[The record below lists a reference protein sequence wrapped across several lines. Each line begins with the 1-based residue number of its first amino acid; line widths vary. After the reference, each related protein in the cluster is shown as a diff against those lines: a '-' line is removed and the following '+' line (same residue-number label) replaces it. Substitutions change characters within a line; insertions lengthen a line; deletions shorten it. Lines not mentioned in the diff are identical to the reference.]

1 MRDFNYS
8 DTLKKILK
16 KLSKKDKQLHEQVL
30 KKIEEVIDYYDIG
43 HYKNLRRPLQHLKR
57 VHVGSFVLTFNFDK
71 EKNFIS
77 FEDFQHYDDIY
88 KK

>member
-30 KKIEEVIDYYDIG
+30 KKIEEVIDSYDIG